1 LKLKNPKY
9 IIGIDAGAT
18 SSDVMLYSL
27 DSGSE
32 KHLSFPPVNFNVA
45 GKEDTINILSS
56 IIRRAAKTK
65 GTDNIAA
72 VCAGIA
78 GARHEKDRK
87 FIKKELSKIFPGIVF
102 SVYPDTAIAFAAIF
116 NHHDTNCGILIAG
129 TGSILYYTDSK
140 GEIKKVG
147 GWGRFIDDEGSGYWI
162 GREALNRAVKCFD
175 GRIKKTKI
183 ADALHISHKLNDS
196 SIIKEV
202 YHNKFEISKAAKI
215 VFECAEKGDKE
226 SIKIIQK
233 ASELLAE
240 HLHPFKNKKAVIALC
255 GSLFT
260 KEKLLEKY
268 FRKIIRKKYPLVKLI
283 KPKRKPVWGAVEIA
297 MFTAGLKKV

>member
-1 LKLKNPKY
+1 MIQKY

-18 SSDVMLYSL
+18 SSDVLLYSP
-27 DSGSE
+27 DTHSG
-32 KHLSFPPVNFNVA
+32 KYFTFPPVNYNVA
-45 GKEDTINILSS
+45 GKENTVKILKD
-56 IIRRAAKTK
+56 IIRKVSKTK
-65 GTDNIAA
+65 GVENITA

-78 GARHEKDRK
+78 GARHEKDRQY
-87 FIKKELSKIFPGIVF
+87 IKKELLKSFPEINF

-116 NHHDTNCGILIAG
+116 SHNDSNCGILIAG
-129 TGSILYYTDSK
+129 TGSILYYYDSK
-140 GEIKKVG
+140 GEIKRVG
-147 GWGRFIDDEGSGYWI
+147 GWGRYIDDEGSGYWI

-175 GRIKKTKI
+175 GRNKKTLITK
-183 ADALHISHKLNDS
+183 ALNTKFKLNDT

-226 SIKIIQK
+226 AVKIIQE
-233 ASELLAE
+233 AAELLAE
-240 HLHPFKNKKAVIALC
+240 HLHPFKNKTAVIALC

-268 FRKIIRKKYPLVKLI
+268 FRKIVKEKYPGIKLI

-297 MFTAGLKKV
+297 IFSSGIKKK